1 MSFFENFK
9 KCPPTL
15 WVLLG
20 ICSIKKVTAPPVT
33 FHSVQSQRLQGKLIL
48 LYPFLERRCEENSV
62 GLCDEERFAAILL
75 SLNSLDIPIHFKVSS
90 VSILIWNI
98 WYNLRIVTR
107 CRYTLLSLWYIRLC
121 PSTSI
126 VFLFGDTLLLL
137 ITIESQINHLIKSLT
152 VSVPID
158 TSSNFFMKPRIIPH
172 KPFTTVY
179 TSYPNIPSYLS
190 FKILIASLITP

>member
-33 FHSVQSQRLQGKLIL
+33 FHFVQSQRLQGKLIL
-48 LYPFLERRCEENSV
+48 SYPFLERRCEENSL
-62 GLCDEERFAAILL
+62 GLCDNEERFTAILL

-98 WYNLRIVTR
+98 LVLPPYRH
-107 CRYTLLSLWYIRLC
+107 S
-121 PSTSI
+121 
-126 VFLFGDTLLLL
+126 LL
-137 ITIESQINHLIKSLT
+137 ILITYTYSL
-152 VSVPID
+152 VSVNTHRFLVWRHP
-158 TSSNFFMKPRIIPH
+158 SS
-172 KPFTTVY
+172 VY
-179 TSYPNIPSYLS
+179 NH
-190 FKILIASLITP
+190 

>member
-33 FHSVQSQRLQGKLIL
+33 FHFVQSQRLLGKLIL
-48 LYPFLERRCEENSV
+48 SYPFLERRCEENSV
-62 GLCDEERFAAILL
+62 GLCDNEERFAAILL

-98 WYNLRIVTR
+98 LV
-107 CRYTLLSLWYIRLC
+107 L
-121 PSTSI
+121 
-126 VFLFGDTLLLL
+126 
-137 ITIESQINHLIKSLT
+137 
-152 VSVPID
+152 
-158 TSSNFFMKPRIIPH
+158 
-172 KPFTTVY
+172 Y
-179 TSYPNIPSYLS
+179 TSVSLLVVDTHY
-190 FKILIASLITP
+190 FHFDILACVRQQASLSCLAIPFLCL